1 MTSELPAATER
12 FLSAVGDVG
21 IEIDPVVFPSETRTS
36 QQAADALGCSV
47 AQITKSLVF
56 MDEAGPLMVL
66 MAGDRRVDLVAV
78 AEQTGT
84 GEVRRASL
92 DEVRAA
98 TGFAAGGT
106 PPFGHVKPMRVLA
119 DRSITDNDAVWVAAG
134 SPHSVFAIE
143 VEDLVRLSGAD
154 WVDVAEERWSDG

>member
-1 MTSELPAATER
+1 MSADLPPATQR
-12 FLSAVGDVG
+12 FLSAVDDIG
-21 IEIDPVVFPSETRTS
+21 IEIDPVIFPGETRTS
-36 QQAADALGCSV
+36 QQAADALGCAV

-56 MDEAGPLMVL
+56 MDDAGPLMVL
-66 MAGDRRVDLVAV
+66 MAGDRRVDLGAV
-78 AEQTGT
+78 AEEAGS
-84 GEVRRASL
+84 GRVRRASL

-134 SPHSVFAIE
+134 SPRSVFAIE